1 MPKLLAVYN
10 TCGIGGRVNV
20 DNYITSL
27 ESLVAQDFND
37 MHIALSSCLNNPGE
51 IQLLKH
57 QFGDTISYNCI
68 YESVPISVTFNHTV
82 EKCIEKFGEFDSYLF
97 IDSGVNFVNSPTGVR
112 ELFTLFESG
121 PYGSVAARTDDDMG
135 FDNWFNT
142 DMRGDSLFDNGDLVV
157 PLGSAVNLHAQIFSK
172 EWQRAY
178 GRILPDIF
186 AGQCMESVF
195 SFMCAAIKSKWVVSK
210 NVILHHR
217 TGMDGPSSGFAP
229 HLWEIE
235 GNNRWDHLFGTNEP
249 ILDII
254 SRGKEF
260 GMGYEEVQK
269 ICLHRDDQFDENG
282 YCTNDNLA
290 LYIKDNLFL
299 RSDQF
304 NYDGM
309 VYNFT

>member
-27 ESLVAQDFND
+27 ESLLSQDFSD
-37 MHIALSSCLNNPGE
+37 MQVALSSCLNNPGE
-51 IQLLKH
+51 IELLKH
-57 QFGDTISYNCI
+57 HFGDNITYNSI
-68 YESVPISVTFNHTV
+68 YEPVPISVTFNHTV
-82 EKCIEKFGEFDSYLF
+82 QKCIEKFGEFDGYLF
-97 IDSGVNFVNSPTGVR
+97 IDSGIDFVNSTSSVGD
-112 ELFTLFESG
+112 LFTLFESG
-121 PYGSVAARTDDDMG
+121 PYSSVAARTDDDMG
-135 FDNWFNT
+135 FDDWFNT
-142 DMRGDSLFDNGDLVV
+142 DIRGDTLFDTGHLIV
-157 PLGSAVNLHAQIFSK
+157 PLGSAVNLHVQIFSK
-172 EWQRAY
+172 QWLHSY

-195 SFMCAAIKSKWVVSK
+195 SFMCAAIRTKWVVSK

-229 HLWEIE
+229 HVWQMK

-249 ILDII
+249 VLDII

-269 ICLHRDDQFDENG
+269 ICLHRDDQFDEED
-282 YCTNDNLA
+282 YCINDKLA
-290 LYIKDNLFL
+290 PYIRDNLFV
-299 RSDQF
+299 SKDQF
-304 NYDGM
+304 DYDGM
-309 VYNFT
+309 KYSFV